1 MGGGGDRGVG
11 MLLWKIKDIL
21 SNVLR
26 TRKYDVLGEKTRPE
40 QSTQHKK
47 LLKISPP
54 CAAISPT
61 LNLSEIHCLYLTVR
75 ILHFAGEISNRSS

>member
-1 MGGGGDRGVG
+1 MGGEDRGVG
-11 MLLWKIKDIL
+11 KLLWKIKDIL

-26 TRKYDVLGEKTRPE
+26 TRKYSVLGEKQGQNRAHNT
-40 QSTQHKK
+40 KK

-54 CAAISPT
+54 CTAISPT

-75 ILHFAGEISNRSS
+75 ILHFAWEISNRSS